1 MKSFPINKI
10 FQVVGSALIISVLF
24 SSAQAIPTV
33 CMVQEK
39 SVPNV
44 FKALTE
50 REAKSKLNKNGK
62 TVLKHNESMEVSPE
76 SSYIRVLFN
85 NRSAQRAYTVF
96 VRNQVAKE
104 KMDRTLLLA
113 DSKTEAQQIIDNFKG
128 KEGASDIPRLLELDE
143 SDIQS
148 LVKNCQ

>member
-1 MKSFPINKI
+1 MKSSRINKFFRI
-10 FQVVGSALIISVLF
+10 VGATLIVSVLF
-24 SSAQAIPTV
+24 GSAQAALTV

-39 SVPNV
+39 MVPTV
-44 FKALTE
+44 YKALTK
-50 REAKSKLNKNGK
+50 REAKSVSKKEGK
-62 TVLKHNESMEVSPE
+62 TVLKHNESMEVSSE

-85 NRSAQRAYTVF
+85 NRSAHHAYTVF
-96 VRNQVAKE
+96 IKNQVAKE

-128 KEGASDIPRLLELDE
+128 KEGASDIPKLLKLDN

-148 LVKNCQ
+148 LVKHCR